1 MSTFTFGQLPLLA
14 KIAVGHTFLKTWV
27 LFEETVIDRHG
38 LWRHMPFY
46 KVGDPCV
53 WDITT
58 VVIIAIGTWRA
69 SRRPRN
75 GIAAQGNAR
84 S

>member
-14 KIAVGHTFLKTWV
+14 KIAVGLTFLNTWV

-38 LWRHMPFY
+38 LWRYMPFY

-53 WDITT
+53 WDITA
-58 VVIIAIGTWRA
+58 VLIIVIGTWRA
-69 SRRPRN
+69 SRRQRG
-75 GIAAQGNAR
+75 GIAAQR
-84 S
+84 STQS